1 MTFKVLVVED
11 DAELRGLLRAS
22 LAAEG
27 FEVTT
32 AVSVSEALALVRH
45 DPPDLIVLDLGLPD
59 GDGAEVVREVRMK
72 SAVPILVASA
82 RHEQAGKI
90 ALLDAGADDYLVKPF
105 GVGELLARIR
115 VALRHRGSALQPALR
130 HFEGDGL
137 AIDLE
142 ARRVTRDGEPVHLTP
157 TEFKLLA
164 RLLRSGGRLVT
175 HRQLLADVW
184 GAEHVDDTHY
194 LRLYMGQLRSKLERT
209 PSEPRFLLTEI
220 GVGYRFAVD

>member
-1 MTFKVLVVED
+1 MTLRVLVVED
-11 DAELRGLLRAS
+11 DAEIRGLLRVA

-27 FEVTT
+27 FEVVT
-32 AVSVSEALALVRH
+32 AVTVSEATALLAHR
-45 DPPDLIVLDLGLPD
+45 PPDVIVLDLGLPD
-59 GDGAEVVREVRMK
+59 GDGAELVRAVRRH
-72 SAVPILVASA
+72 SALPIVVASA
-82 RHEQAGKI
+82 RHEPAGKI

-105 GVGELLARIR
+105 AVDELLARIR

-130 HFEGDGL
+130 HVERDGL
-137 AIDLE
+137 VIDLD
-142 ARRVTRDGEPVHLTP
+142 ARRVTRDGDAVHLTP
-157 TEFKLLA
+157 TEFALLA
-164 RLLRSGGRLVT
+164 RLVRGAGRIVT